1 MALFFS
7 LYAVAER
14 VGGQRLA
21 GGPEAL
27 HRCLGSWVGR
37 AGEQS
42 LPTYF
47 WAGRRDRQ
55 GGKDGGVVPESPFLT
70 GPCHSQG
77 VSAYI
82 LARGTRVNGATSLSS
97 VPGGLPFSPTVCVF
111 KDRPSSPGK
120 NQGPSTSSSEGK
132 YGHCQLKRQ
141 PGLVRRA
148 GPGSSSTNLLGD
160 LEQVL
165 SSIWASVF
173 PSVTWGDCVR

>member
-1 MALFFS
+1 MEEWS
-7 LYAVAER
+7 
-14 VGGQRLA
+14 
-21 GGPEAL
+21 
-27 HRCLGSWVGR
+27 
-37 AGEQS
+37 QS
-42 LPTYF
+42 L
-47 WAGRRDRQ
+47 
-55 GGKDGGVVPESPFLT
+55 SLT
-70 GPCHSQG
+70 GPYHSQG

-82 LARGTRVNGATSLSS
+82 SVRGTRANVATSLSS

-148 GPGSSSTNLLGD
+148 WPGSSSTNLLGD

-165 SSIWASVF
+165 SSLWALVF
-173 PSVTWGDCVR
+173 PSVKWGDCVR